1 MNETYEYIII
11 TVSNYSDSQLSE
23 FDSHCV
29 NYSAYAR
36 CNNDGTK
43 KILKL
48 ATNKPTPD
56 CFLSIT
62 RYNKT
67 EIETVLGTT
76 EWKTSNSNK
85 VDSQID
91 TINSNDI
98 ANTPNSEL

>member
-1 MNETYEYIII
+1 MSQEHQYIII
-11 TVSNYSDSQLSE
+11 TSGSHTATELSE
-23 FDSHCV
+23 FDTAAI
-29 NYSAYAR
+29 NTMKYASW
-36 CNNDGTK
+36 NVDNTK
-43 KILKL
+43 YILKCSV
-48 ATNKPTPD
+48 NTPP
-56 CFLSIT
+56 CFVSHT

>member
-1 MNETYEYIII
+1 
-11 TVSNYSDSQLSE
+11 
-23 FDSHCV
+23 
-29 NYSAYAR
+29 
-36 CNNDGTK
+36 
-43 KILKL
+43 
-48 ATNKPTPD
+48 TPE